1 MRDPESFYVPMYA
14 RPVTPDRKPLKT
26 QVTPNRKELFAA
38 LNEFVT
44 KRGAWLTS
52 IPGDKEVRM
61 ECLPDST
68 LPDELRK
75 LGYTVE
81 SDGETER
88 ILPHA
93 ITTQVVSAADGVLTP
108 LTEGSSGRPV
118 ITITSAGICRVLKFT
133 FTLP

>member
-1 MRDPESFYVPMYA
+1 MRDETNYIPLYM
-14 RPVTPDRKPLKT
+14 RPSSDLKPLKAE
-26 QVTPNRKELFAA
+26 VTPNRKELFAA

-44 KRGAWLTS
+44 KRGAFLTS
-52 IPGDKEVRM
+52 IPGEKEVRM
-61 ECLPDST
+61 ECVPDST
-68 LPDELRK
+68 VPDELRK

-81 SDGETER
+81 PDGEGER

-93 ITTQVVSAADGVLTP
+93 ITTQVVSGVDGVLTP

-118 ITITSAGICRVLKFT
+118 ISIMHAGICRVLKFT